1 MASIKLTVKRLYA
14 LQNERM
20 VNTRA
25 TATIFVGEQQIATE
39 EISGLTETPVS
50 KYIHHD
56 LPPGQ
61 PVRVEWQ
68 TQGIAD
74 MTVSEM
80 EVCPC
85 CRHSEPED

>member
-20 VNTRA
+20 VRTHA
-25 TATIFVGEQQIATE
+25 TATVYVGDQPVATE

-50 KYIHHD
+50 KYIHHQ
-56 LPPGQ
+56 LTAGQ

-68 TQGIAD
+68 TPGIAD
-74 MTVSEM
+74 MTVTEM
-80 EVCPC
+80 EICPC
-85 CRHSEPED
+85 CHPADTEI

>member
-56 LPPGQ
+56 LPPASRCGSNGKLRAL
-61 PVRVEWQ
+61 P
-68 TQGIAD
+68 I
-74 MTVSEM
+74 
-80 EVCPC
+80 
-85 CRHSEPED
+85 